1 MTRTKVLVI
10 GSTGMLGSAV
20 IAQLSRSDLDI
31 MEASRS
37 EGIRFDAE
45 GDSCEDLLLAA
56 GLTSQDYVVNCVGLT
71 KTHIDEADPSSV
83 ERAVRLNILFPISLN
98 QAAAK
103 SGVRIIQVATD
114 CVFSGKNGHY
124 TESSSHDADDVYG
137 KSKSIG
143 EVGSENVLHLRCS
156 LVGPEIAG
164 RSSLFFEWIR
174 GLEYGAIVDGF
185 VDHIWNGLTSQA
197 FGAIVSGIV
206 KSGTFFSGVQHLVP
220 ADSLTKFELVKMEL
234 DFLGRNDVVVNETIT
249 GNKVDRT
256 LETSNPTQNDL
267 MFKLGGYDATP
278 TIREMMEKLPW
289 AELRNR

>member
-1 MTRTKVLVI
+1 MNGTKVLVI

-31 MEASRS
+31 IEASRS
-37 EGIRFDAE
+37 KGLRFDAE

-56 GLTSQDYVVNCVGLT
+56 GLRSQDYVVNCVGLT
-71 KTHIDEADPSSV
+71 KTHIDESDPSSV
-83 ERAVRLNILFPISLN
+83 DRAVRLNILFPISLAR
-98 QAAAK
+98 AAEK

-124 TESSSHDADDVYG
+124 KESSSHDANDIYG

-143 EVGSENVLHLRCS
+143 EVRSENVLHLRCS

-185 VDHIWNGLTSQA
+185 TDHIWNGLTSQA

-206 KSGTFFSGVQHLVP
+206 ESGTFFSGVQHLVP
-220 ADSLTKFELVKMEL
+220 ADSLTKFELVEMEL
-234 DFLGRNDVVVNETIT
+234 DLLGRNDVVVNETIT

-267 MFKLGGYDATP
+267 LFKLGGYDATP
-278 TIREMMEKLPW
+278 TIREMMEQLPW

>member
-83 ERAVRLNILFPISLN
+83 ERAVRLNILFPISLA

-234 DFLGRNDVVVNETIT
+234 DLLGRNDVVVNETIT

>member
-1 MTRTKVLVI
+1 MTRTKVLVL

-31 MEASRS
+31 MDASRS

-45 GDSCEDLLLAA
+45 GDSCEDLLVAA

-83 ERAVRLNILFPISLN
+83 ERAVRLNILFPISLA
-98 QAAAK
+98 QAATK

-234 DFLGRNDVVVNETIT
+234 DLLGRNDVVVNETIT

-267 MFKLGGYDATP
+267 MFKLGGYDTAP